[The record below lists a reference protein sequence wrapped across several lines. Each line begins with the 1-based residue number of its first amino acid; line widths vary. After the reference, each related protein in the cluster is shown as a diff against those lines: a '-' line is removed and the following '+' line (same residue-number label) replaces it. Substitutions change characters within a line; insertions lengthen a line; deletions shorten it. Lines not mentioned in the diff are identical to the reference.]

1 MQIWNKRLINYYQT
15 SVLFFIYGGILSRY
29 SSLLALHLSG
39 TPSLKTGTRS
49 PRYLHLHNRLYILIF
64 EKLLSPST
72 HRFERKCKYKIYK
85 TESSLPGLSMTM
97 MKESCLSKQS
107 RILTMCLHPYTLR
120 NKHTSKGTGWPLIW
134 KKHNQIRR
142 NSDSCGN
149 PGSERTRLLSPP
161 VSVFII

>member
-1 MQIWNKRLINYYQT
+1 MMWLEEEIYKRVFNYCQT
-15 SVLFFIYGGILSRY
+15 SVLFFTYRGILSEY
-29 SSLLALHLSG
+29 FSLQALHLSG
-39 TPSLKTGTRS
+39 TPSLKTGTRP

-107 RILTMCLHPYTLR
+107 RILTMCLHPYTFR

-134 KKHNQIRR
+134 KKIKLEQIHKWSHA
-142 NSDSCGN
+142 NMAIFWQ
-149 PGSERTRLLSPP
+149 PP
-161 VSVFII
+161 HTHF